1 MKRIMSSGTL
11 VLAFALYGATC
22 WAEEKAVDLKA
33 LGTAKITLEKALEVA
48 TAKGNPISAKFEI
61 EDGKLQLSVY
71 TANGGK
77 LSEVLEND
85 RTGSVA
91 KVEPITE
98 GDDLKEA
105 RAQDAAM
112 RQAKTS
118 LAAATRKALAENAGS
133 KAVSAVP
140 SIQGGRAVAAVTLA
154 GAQGTKTV
162 SEDLQ

>member
-1 MKRIMSSGTL
+1 MKRIMSLGAL
-11 VLAFALYGATC
+11 VLAFAFFAPTC
-22 WAEEKAVDLKA
+22 WAEEKAVDLKTLEA
-33 LGTAKITLEKALEVA
+33 AKIPLEKALEVA
-48 TAKGNPISAKFEI
+48 SNQGKPISAKFEV

-71 TANGGK
+71 TEKAGK
-77 LSEVLEND
+77 FSEVLVD
-85 RTGSVA
+85 YLTGSVA

-105 RAQDAAM
+105 RSQDAAM
-112 RQAKTS
+112 QQAKTS

-162 SEDLQ
+162 SEGLQ